1 MSAVEGEAGGTSY
14 WEEGAVG
21 ERHSDGGSHWT
32 HDGVQHMEAVRGTL
46 RGAGEGGDPGG
57 TGRGCGTHRRR
68 SGAW

>member
-1 MSAVEGEAGGTSY
+1 M
-14 WEEGAVG
+14 G

-46 RGAGEGGDPGG
+46 RGAGEGVDPGG
-57 TGRGCGTHRRR
+57 IGRGCGTHRRR